1 MSRRKPYTPSSQ
13 IRSALRQLWLRS
25 RERQAALKR
34 DGYTCQCCGA
44 KQSKAKGREKSVE
57 VHHVDGVNWAGLI
70 DLVRERL
77 LAGELECLCRECH
90 ADETLQQADDAGLCG

>member
-13 IRSALRQLWLRS
+13 IRSALRRVFLRS
-25 RERQAALKR
+25 RERARTLKEQN
-34 DGYTCQCCGA
+34 YTCQCCGA

-77 LAGELECLCRECH
+77 LAGELECLCIDCH
-90 ADETLQQADDAGLCG
+90 KAETLQQADDAGLCG